1 METQRVKG
9 IRIAGIILGVLALI
23 LIGLLVLGFL
33 LPSGW
38 SVERST
44 TIQAPAEEVFPY
56 LAGAEAWS
64 LWTPSPETGFE
75 LFGPDEGEGSGRRW
89 DDDMYG
95 EGEFVITAMDRP
107 RQLHY
112 EVAVE
117 GGAIRIVGQMVLES
131 VDADQTRLTWREDG
145 DFGWNP
151 LLGYLARRMEDLQGS
166 QLEQSLKALD
176 RLVTEGEPLELDEAD
191 EAPTGSPGSS

>member
-1 METQRVKG
+1 MKG
-9 IRIAGIILGVLALI
+9 IRVAGIILGVMALL

-44 TIQAPAEEVFPY
+44 TVEAQSEEIFP
-56 LAGAEAWS
+56 LLSSARAWT

-75 LFGPDEGEGSGRRW
+75 YFGPHEGEGSGRSW
-89 DDDMYG
+89 DDDLYG
-95 EGEFVITAMDRP
+95 EGTFVITAVDSP
-107 RQLHY
+107 REVRY
-112 EVAVE
+112 EVEVE
-117 GGAIRIVGQMVLES
+117 GGSIRIAGHMTLGP
-131 VDADQTRLTWREDG
+131 ADDRRTRVTWREDG

-166 QLEQSLKALD
+166 QLEQSLEALN
-176 RLVTEGEPLELDEAD
+176 RLVTEREPLDADEAD
-191 EAPTGSPGSS
+191 EPSTGSPGSS

>member
-1 METQRVKG
+1 MKG
-9 IRIAGIILGVLALI
+9 IRVAGIILGVMALL

-44 TIQAPAEEVFPY
+44 TMEAQAEEIFP
-56 LAGAEAWS
+56 LISSARAWT

-75 LFGPDEGEGSGRRW
+75 YFGPQDGEGSGRNW
-89 DDDMYG
+89 DDELYG
-95 EGEFVITAMDRP
+95 EGTFVITAVDPPQELR
-107 RQLHY
+107 Y
-112 EVAVE
+112 EVEVE
-117 GGAIRIVGQMVLES
+117 GGSIRITGHITLDP
-131 VDADQTRLTWREDG
+131 VDEQRTRVTWSEDG

-166 QLEQSLKALD
+166 QLEQSLEALD
-176 RLVTEGEPLELDEAD
+176 RLVTESEPLETDEVG
-191 EAPTGSPGSS
+191 EPPTGSPGSS